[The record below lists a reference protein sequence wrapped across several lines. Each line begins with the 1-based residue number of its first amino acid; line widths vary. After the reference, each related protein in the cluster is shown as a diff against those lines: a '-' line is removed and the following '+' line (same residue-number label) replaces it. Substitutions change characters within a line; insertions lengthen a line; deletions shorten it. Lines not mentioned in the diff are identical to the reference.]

1 MLQLKSLQ
9 TPVWDRFEKA
19 ARRQRRDPYELL
31 REYMQQCLEAWG
43 DQRLDEEIS
52 QQARSSGKRAA
63 DAVQLVRQVRR
74 EKRGRGST

>member
-1 MLQLKSLQ
+1 MLQFESLA

-31 REYMQQCLEAWG
+31 REYMQQCLEAWE
-43 DQRLDEEIS
+43 DQRLDEDIS
-52 QQARSSGKRAA
+52 KQARASGKRTT

-74 EKRGRGST
+74 EKRDRGTS